1 MPSQSRLGDKSTG
14 EGCFPPT
21 SIISAVSSTV
31 FVNGIA
37 AAVIGSQ
44 FAPHTCG
51 RTTHSGASRQIVAGS
66 STVSFDGKKAARI
79 GDAVADGDLVAA
91 GSGNVFTG

>member
-1 MPSQSRLGDKSTG
+1 MPSQSRLGDTSTG

-21 SIISAVSSTV
+21 AVISAVASTV

-37 AAVIGSQ
+37 AAVVGSQ
-44 FAPHTCG
+44 LAPHTCG
-51 RTTHSGASRQIVAGS
+51 RTTHAGSARQITVGS
-66 STVSFDGKKAARI
+66 STVFFEGKQAARI
-79 GDAVADGDLVAA
+79 GDTIADGDLMAA